1 MLDDFASVVDDQ
13 SATSMACGRP
23 SSPRPE
29 GGEPHARRENATITT
44 TTSTITITIAI
55 AITITDNT
63 NNNNNSK
70 NNVICSHFGSKRQLP
85 RLAFEHVGFP
95 TLISARAR

>member
-44 TTSTITITIAI
+44 STITITIAI

-70 NNVICSHFGSKRQLP
+70 HNVICSHFGSIRQLA

-95 TLISARAR
+95 TLISARVR